1 MVAATNIA
9 ETSVTIAGVSFI
21 VDCCYAKVKLYDP
34 LSGLEALMTAPISKA
49 SASQRAGRAGRTRPG
64 HCLRLCT
71 EAAFHALP
79 AASVCRTSMAFFCQC
94 GRQVAAIQH

>member
-21 VDCCYAKVKLYDP
+21 VDCCFAKVRLYDP
-34 LSGLEALMTAPISKA
+34 LSGLEALMTAPISQA
-49 SASQRAGRAGRTRPG
+49 SAAQRAGRAGRTRPG

-71 EAAFHALP
+71 EAAFQALP
-79 AASVCRTSMAFFCQC
+79 AASVCR
-94 GRQVAAIQH
+94 